1 MLKVRGIYDGTK
13 VVLLDPL
20 PVPPQT
26 AVEVLVAEQAIDA
39 EQIYWQRLVDLGLIK
54 EVRSH
59 PTDEQSFEPVRV
71 TGTPVSQTIIEE
83 RR

>member
-1 MLKVRGIYDGTK
+1 MLKVKGIYDGAR

-26 AVEVLVAEQAIDA
+26 AVEVLVAEQAIDV
-39 EQIYWQRLVDLGLIK
+39 EQIYWQQLVDLGLIK

-59 PTDEQSFEPVRV
+59 PTDEQSFEPIHV
-71 TGTPVSQTIIEE
+71 TDAPVSQTILEE

>member
-1 MLKVRGIYDGTK
+1 MLKVKGIYDGTK

-26 AVEVLVAEQAIDA
+26 VVEVLVAEQAIDA
-39 EQIYWQRLVDLGLIK
+39 EQVYWQQLVDLGLVRK
-54 EVRSH
+54 VRSL
-59 PTDEQSFEPVRV
+59 PANEQSFEPIQV
-71 TGTPVSQTIIEE
+71 TGAPVSQTILEE